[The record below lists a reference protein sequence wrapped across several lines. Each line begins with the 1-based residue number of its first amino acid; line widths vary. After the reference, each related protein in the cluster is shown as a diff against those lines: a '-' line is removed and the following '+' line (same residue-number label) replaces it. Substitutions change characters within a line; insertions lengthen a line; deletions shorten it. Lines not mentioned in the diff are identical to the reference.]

1 MARAL
6 TSKCNGKPNV
16 GDILILDD
24 LAAIFS
30 LHNWPGHVSYVMI
43 AISYWLTDIFWLR
56 SMAIVGLAFEI
67 LYFTFSGGDLRTG
80 IGWDTIFIGINGYQ
94 LYRLWKD
101 RLSLHL
107 PEADRE
113 LLHSVLAGLN
123 DVQVARLLLAGE
135 FSEIPQGTTLTREN
149 EILQRL
155 FFICAGQVTVM
166 ISGRVI
172 PQLEKGNF
180 VGEIAFITDK
190 PATATVIAESTL
202 RALIFDREK
211 LSQFFRNEAEVAGL
225 IYQLLGRE
233 LAFKIKISNSLISAV
248 NRLA

>member
-1 MARAL
+1 MARVLPLNATKANL
-6 TSKCNGKPNV
+6 RKGLV
-16 GDILILDD
+16 LHD
-24 LAAIFS
+24 LATIFS
-30 LHNWPGHVSYVMI
+30 LHNWPGHVSYVLI

-67 LYFTFSGGDLRTG
+67 LYFIFSGGDLRTG
-80 IGWDTIFIGINGYQ
+80 IGWDTIFIGINAYQ
-94 LYRLWKD
+94 LYRLWKE

-107 PEADRE
+107 PDADRE
-113 LLHSVLAGLN
+113 LLHSVLPGLS
-123 DVQVARLLLAGE
+123 DVQIARLLLAGE
-135 FSEIPQGTTLTREN
+135 FSEIPQGTTLTTEN

-155 FFICAGQVTVM
+155 FFICAGQVRVM

-172 PQLEKGNF
+172 SQLERGNF
-180 VGEIAFITDK
+180 VGEIAFLTDR

-211 LSQFFRNEAEVAGL
+211 LSHFFRNEAEVAGL

-233 LAFKIKISNSLISAV
+233 LAFKIKISNNLISAV